1 MEKQTKEI
9 TKRSL
14 EIAYNVDRN
23 TVQQIADNYGITFQE
38 CKATLRAAGL
48 TVRKGE
54 KPTNNESN
62 YTIVLVD
69 GENKT
74 AVNTTKTS
82 LVEETV

>member
-38 CKATLRAAGL
+38 CKAVLRAAGL

-54 KPTNNESN
+54 KPTTNESN

-74 AVNTTKTS
+74 LVNTTKSS